1 MCSYWLIVRTPLT
14 VRLAGHNHLSI
25 SDLLCHNT
33 SYDITN
39 HLHLFWKPT
48 TLYCVTMCS
57 VCMSLYYIY
66 MQIDSATATEI
77 KGTHTTP
84 VHHYV
89 DDLSMGF
96 ENDTKICTVKV
107 CPCNLVAK
115 VQNSVGKGEQP
126 TRQHYKLRP
135 CTVYII
141 AHGFGLEYPSKLYP
155 KYKHSAVRALQHLRV
170 HSRAR

>member
-1 MCSYWLIVRTPLT
+1 
-14 VRLAGHNHLSI
+14 
-25 SDLLCHNT
+25 
-33 SYDITN
+33 
-39 HLHLFWKPT
+39 
-48 TLYCVTMCS
+48 
-57 VCMSLYYIY
+57 
-66 MQIDSATATEI
+66 MQVDSATSTATEI

-115 VQNSVGKGEQP
+115 VQNSVSNP
-126 TRQHYKLRP
+126 HDNITSY
-135 CTVYII
+135 TVYII

-155 KYKHSAVRALQHLRV
+155 RDAQYNHSAVRALQHLRV